1 METKMNII
9 LMVVT
14 ALALAM
20 AAGMAVVVVT
30 MLRHERARS
39 DARIEA
45 LSALA
50 AEGGSAAAEPVHAS
64 AHFAAEQVAQW
75 REAVRPARESSSS
88 LESAHRPARQI
99 VEPIA
104 TQETSSLALDDVDDF
119 DIRPSVAGVADLFAE
134 PERPSPWA
142 NRLVAIGCFA
152 AIVLAIG
159 VGLTT
164 FGSRNAPDSETT
176 STTTAKAKADIAPL
190 ELLSLRHT
198 QEPDRIVITG
208 LVQNPRAAAPIAHV
222 AATVFVFGPGGA
234 LLSSNQAPLDY
245 TMLAPGGE
253 SQFVVSVPV
262 TGQVSRYR
270 VGFRTEDGQVL
281 PHVDKRAPDALA
293 QK

>member
-1 METKMNII
+1 MNTILII
-9 LMVVT
+9 VT
-14 ALALAM
+14 AVASAM

-50 AEGGSAAAEPVHAS
+50 AESGPAAGEPARGS

-75 REAVRPARESSSS
+75 REAVQPSRESNPPVESARRPARVV
-88 LESAHRPARQI
+88 A
-99 VEPIA
+99 EPIA
-104 TQETSSLALDDVDDF
+104 IRETPSSATDAIDDF
-119 DIRPSVAGVADLFAE
+119 EMRPAVAGVADLFVE
-134 PERPSPWA
+134 PERSSPWV

-152 AIVLAIG
+152 AIVVAIG

-164 FGSRNAPDSETT
+164 FGTSAAPSSETA
-176 STTTAKAKADIAPL
+176 STPAAAAATAGVAPL
-190 ELLSLRHT
+190 ELVSLRHT

-208 LVQNPRAAAPIAHV
+208 LVQNPRTAAPIAHV
-222 AATVFVFGPGGA
+222 AATVFVFGPDGA
-234 LLSSNQAPLDY
+234 FLSSNQAPLDY
-245 TMLAPGGE
+245 TTLTPGGE

-270 VGFRTEDGQVL
+270 VGFRTEDGKVL
-281 PHVDKRAPDALA
+281 PHVDKRGPDALA

>member
-1 METKMNII
+1 MEPI
-9 LMVVT
+9 LIVVT

-20 AAGMAVVVVT
+20 AAAMAVVVVT

-50 AEGGSAAAEPVHAS
+50 AEAVPAAGEPGRAS
-64 AHFAAEQVAQW
+64 THFAPDQVAQW
-75 REAVRPARESSSS
+75 RDAVRPS
-88 LESAHRPARQI
+88 LESSPSLEPAPASPRI
-99 VEPIA
+99 VAEPIA
-104 TQETSSLALDDVDDF
+104 LGGTPSSRIDDVDVDDF
-119 DIRPSVAGVADLFAE
+119 EIRPSAAGAADLFAE
-134 PERPSPWA
+134 PERPSPWV

-159 VGLTT
+159 IGLTT
-164 FGSRNAPDSETT
+164 FGSRTAPSAGTPPQT
-176 STTTAKAKADIAPL
+176 AAKAEAAPL

-198 QEPDRIVITG
+198 QESDRLVITG
-208 LVQNPRAAAPIAHV
+208 LVLNPRTAPPIAHV
-222 AATVFVFGPGGA
+222 AATVFVFGRDEA

-245 TMLAPGGE
+245 TTLTPGGE

-262 TGQVSRYR
+262 TGQVARYR
-270 VGFRTEDGQVL
+270 VGFRTEDGHVL
-281 PHVDKRAPDALA
+281 PHVDRRAPDALA

>member
-1 METKMNII
+1 METI
-9 LMVVT
+9 LIVVT
-14 ALALAM
+14 AFALAM

-50 AEGGSAAAEPVHAS
+50 AESGPAAAEPPRAS
-64 AHFAAEQVAQW
+64 VHFAAEQVAQW
-75 REAVRPARESSSS
+75 REAVRPSPEPSAPVAESPRRSP
-88 LESAHRPARQI
+88 RI
-99 VEPIA
+99 VAEPIA
-104 TQETSSLALDDVDDF
+104 IRETASSIPDDVDDF
-119 DIRPSVAGVADLFAE
+119 EIRPSVAGVADLFSE

-142 NRLVAIGCFA
+142 NRLVAIGCVA
-152 AIVLAIG
+152 AIVVAIG
-159 VGLTT
+159 LALST
-164 FGSRNAPDSETT
+164 FGSRNVPGSETT
-176 STTTAKAKADIAPL
+176 ATTTAAKAKADATPL

-208 LVQNPRAAAPIAHV
+208 LVQNPRTAASIAHV
-222 AATVFVFGPGGA
+222 AATVFVFGPDGA
-234 LLSSNQAPLDY
+234 FLSSNQAPLDY
-245 TMLAPGGE
+245 TTLTPGGE

-262 TGQVSRYR
+262 SGQVSRYR

-281 PHVDKRAPDALA
+281 PHVDKRGPDALA

>member
-1 METKMNII
+1 METI
-9 LMVVT
+9 LIVITAV
-14 ALALAM
+14 ALAI

-50 AEGGSAAAEPVHAS
+50 AETVPTAAEPLRAS
-64 AHFAAEQVAQW
+64 THFAPEQVAQW
-75 REAVRPARESSSS
+75 REAVHSRESSSPV
-88 LESAHRPARQI
+88 EPEHRSPRIIA
-99 VEPIA
+99 EPIA
-104 TQETSSLALDDVDDF
+104 IRETNASPSNDVDDF
-119 DIRPSVAGVADLFAE
+119 EIRPSVAGVADLFVE

-152 AIVLAIG
+152 AIVIAIG
-159 VGLTT
+159 LALTT
-164 FGSRNAPDSETT
+164 FGSRTAPGSETP
-176 STTTAKAKADIAPL
+176 STTTAAKAKADVTPL

-208 LVQNPRAAAPIAHV
+208 LVQNPRTAAPIAHV
-222 AATVFVFGPGGA
+222 VATVFVFGPDGSF
-234 LLSSNQAPLDY
+234 LSSNQAPLDY
-245 TMLAPGGE
+245 TGLPPGGE

-262 TGQVSRYR
+262 SGQVSRYR
-270 VGFRTEDGQVL
+270 VGFRTENGQVL
-281 PHVDKRAPDALA
+281 PHVDKRGPDALA

>member
-1 METKMNII
+1 METI
-9 LMVVT
+9 LIVVT

-30 MLRHERARS
+30 MLRHQRARS

-50 AEGGSAAAEPVHAS
+50 AAEPTAPEPLRES
-64 AHFAAEQVAQW
+64 THFSAEQIAQW
-75 REAVRPARESSSS
+75 RDARPSRESNSS
-88 LESAHRPARQI
+88 LEPAYPAPRI
-99 VEPIA
+99 IAEPIA
-104 TQETSSLALDDVDDF
+104 IHETTAATIDEVDDF
-119 DIRPSVAGVADLFAE
+119 EIRPSVAGVADLFAE
-134 PERPSPWA
+134 PERPSPWV

-152 AIVLAIG
+152 AIVAAIG
-159 VGLTT
+159 IGLTT
-164 FGSRNAPDSETT
+164 FGSRTAPSAETT
-176 STTTAKAKADIAPL
+176 SAPPAAKAAVAPL

-208 LVQNPRAAAPIAHV
+208 LVQNPRTAAPIAHV
-222 AATVFVFGPGGA
+222 AATVFVFGADGT

-245 TMLAPGGE
+245 TTLTPGSE

-262 TGQVSRYR
+262 SGQVSRYR

-281 PHVDKRAPDALA
+281 PHVDKRGPDALA

>member
-1 METKMNII
+1 MEPI
-9 LMVVT
+9 LIVVT
-14 ALALAM
+14 AFALAM

-50 AEGGSAAAEPVHAS
+50 AETVPAAERARAS
-64 AHFAAEQVAQW
+64 THFAPEQVAQW
-75 REAVRPARESSSS
+75 REAVHSSRESSPPV
-88 LESAHRPARQI
+88 ESTHRPPRI
-99 VEPIA
+99 VGAEPIA
-104 TQETSSLALDDVDDF
+104 IGETTSSTPDDLGDF

-142 NRLVAIGCFA
+142 NRLVAIGCLA
-152 AIVLAIG
+152 AIVVAIG
-159 VGLTT
+159 LALTT
-164 FGSRNAPDSETT
+164 FGSRKVPGAETT
-176 STTTAKAKADIAPL
+176 STTTAAKAKADAAPL
-190 ELLSLRHT
+190 ELLALRHT

-208 LVQNPRAAAPIAHV
+208 LVQNPRTAAPIAHV
-222 AATVFVFGPGGA
+222 AATVFVFGPDGA
-234 LLSSNQAPLDY
+234 FLSSNQAPLDY
-245 TMLAPGGE
+245 TTLTPGGE

-262 TGQVSRYR
+262 SGHVSRYR

-281 PHVDKRAPDALA
+281 PHVDKRGPDALA